1 MDLASKENSHIML
14 EITISFVLLDM
25 NTDEKI
31 LYAILSIVVSGV
43 LFTISHLIFK
53 IKLHGLQ
60 GSYKLLH
67 LISIAIIISE
77 LVYLGDILGLFELA
91 LEVIASVGVAFALIA
106 LALQVHL
113 KNIVAGIG
121 LYLNP
126 EINIGDVIEIG
137 GKQGVIIEFHLTKA
151 TVLTEKGEHVFIP
164 NLKFNEEITIL
175 SPKHAN
181 PNHEGS

>member
-1 MDLASKENSHIML
+1 MF
-14 EITISFVLLDM
+14 EITIVSFVLSDM
-25 NTDEKI
+25 NIDAKI
-31 LYAILSIVVSGV
+31 LYAILSIIVTGAF
-43 LFTISHLIFK
+43 FTTSHLIFK

-67 LISIAIIISE
+67 IISISIIISE

-91 LEVIASVGVAFALIA
+91 LEVIASIGVAFALIA

-113 KNIVAGIG
+113 KNVIAGIG

-137 GKQGVIIEFHLTKA
+137 GKQGVIIEFHLTKT
-151 TVLTEKGEHVFIP
+151 TVLTEGGERMFIP
-164 NLKFNEEITIL
+164 NLKFNEEIIII
-175 SPKHAN
+175 SPKHAKPQQGVESN
-181 PNHEGS
+181 

>member
-1 MDLASKENSHIML
+1 ML
-14 EITISFVLLDM
+14 ESSISFVLLDM
-25 NTDEKI
+25 DIDEKF

-43 LFTISHLIFK
+43 FFTISHLIFK

-91 LEVIASVGVAFALIA
+91 LEVIASIGVAFALIA
-106 LALQVHL
+106 LSLQVHL
-113 KNIVAGIG
+113 KNIVAGVG

-137 GKQGVIIEFHLTKA
+137 GKKGVIIEFHITK
-151 TVLTEKGEHVFIP
+151 TNVLTEEGEHMFIP
-164 NLKFNEEITIL
+164 NLKFNEEITIV

-181 PNHEGS
+181 PNHEESN